1 MIGRTRGHG
10 ANMRFLY
17 GSVFFF
23 FVIIV
28 TIGLFAY
35 YSLYKHWNKP
45 GDARFSYEIS
55 FSPSFAGKA
64 YDVYL
69 NDSLVY
75 AGAPVNT
82 DTVLRI
88 NRFATDNALLV
99 VDKASDGVSILQIP
113 DRGKIGLNLVNGTVI
128 TVIK

>member
-23 FVIIV
+23 FVIII

-35 YSLYKHWNKP
+35 YSLYKHWNKS

-113 DRGKIGLNLVNGTVI
+113 DRGKIGLNLVNGTVT

>member
-35 YSLYKHWNKP
+35 YSLYKHWSKP

-75 AGAPVNT
+75 AGAPVNV

-88 NRFATDNALLV
+88 NRFAVDNALLV
-99 VDKASDGVSILQIP
+99 VDKVSDGVSILQIP
-113 DRGKIGLNLVNGTVI
+113 DRGKIGLKLVNGTI
-128 TVIK
+128 TTVIK

>member
-99 VDKASDGVSILQIP
+99 VDKASDGVSILQIS
-113 DRGKIGLNLVNGTVI
+113 DRGKIRLNLVNGTVT

>member
-113 DRGKIGLNLVNGTVI
+113 DRGKIGLNLVNGTVT

>member
-75 AGAPVNT
+75 AGAPVNA

-113 DRGKIGLNLVNGTVI
+113 DRGKVVLNLVNGTV
-128 TVIK
+128 TMVIK

>member
-113 DRGKIGLNLVNGTVI
+113 DRGKIRLNLVNGTVT

>member
-45 GDARFSYEIS
+45 GDVRFSYEIS

-75 AGAPVNT
+75 AGAPVNI

-113 DRGKIGLNLVNGTVI
+113 DRGKIGLNLVNGTVT

>member
-23 FVIIV
+23 FVIII

-75 AGAPVNT
+75 AGAPVNA

-88 NRFATDNALLV
+88 NRFAVDNALLV

-113 DRGKIGLNLVNGTVI
+113 DRGKIGLNLVNGTI
-128 TVIK
+128 TMVIK

>member
-113 DRGKIGLNLVNGTVI
+113 DRGKVVLNLVNGTI
-128 TVIK
+128 TMVIK

>member
-23 FVIIV
+23 FMIIV

-75 AGAPVNT
+75 AGAPVNA

-88 NRFATDNALLV
+88 NRFATENALLV

-113 DRGKIGLNLVNGTVI
+113 DRGKIGLNLVNGTVT

>member
-23 FVIIV
+23 FVIII

-45 GDARFSYEIS
+45 GDTRFSYEIS

-75 AGAPVNT
+75 AGAPVNA

-88 NRFATDNALLV
+88 NRFAIDNALLV
-99 VDKASDGVSILQIP
+99 VDKVSDGVSILQIP
-113 DRGKIGLNLVNGTVI
+113 DRGKIGLNLVNGTV
-128 TVIK
+128 TMVIK

>member
-113 DRGKIGLNLVNGTVI
+113 DRGKVVLNLVNGTVT

>member
-75 AGAPVNT
+75 AGAPVNA

-113 DRGKIGLNLVNGTVI
+113 DRGKIGLNLVNGTVT

>member
-113 DRGKIGLNLVNGTVI
+113 DRGKIGLNLVNGTV
-128 TVIK
+128 TMVIK

>member
-23 FVIIV
+23 FVIII

-113 DRGKIGLNLVNGTVI
+113 DRGKIGLNLVNGTVT

>member
-10 ANMRFLY
+10 ANMRFLF

-23 FVIIV
+23 FIIVV

-35 YSLYKHWNKP
+35 YSLYKHWNKA

-55 FSPSFAGKA
+55 FAPSFEGEA
-64 YDVYL
+64 YTLYL
-69 NDSLVY
+69 NDSLLY
-75 AGAPVNT
+75 SGSPVNT

-88 NRFATDNALLV
+88 SRFAEDNALLV
-99 VDKASDGVSILQIP
+99 VNNVTDVVSILQIP
-113 DRGKIGLNLVNGTVI
+113 PRGKVLLQLKDGNVT